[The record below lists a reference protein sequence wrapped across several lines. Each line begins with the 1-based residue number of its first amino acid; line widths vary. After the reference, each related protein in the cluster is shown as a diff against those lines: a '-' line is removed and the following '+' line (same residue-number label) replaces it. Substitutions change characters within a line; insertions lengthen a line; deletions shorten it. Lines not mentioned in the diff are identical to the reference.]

1 MMYGLTLI
9 LHERPGRRVQ
19 AAAMS
24 VMERAFDPAYGEA
37 WTAPQLSGL
46 TAMSGCW
53 LTLAQMD
60 GATLGFALVRSIFDE
75 SELLLLAVDPAWR
88 RHAIGSALLDHSVAA
103 ARSRNIK
110 SMFLEVR
117 ADNPAV
123 ALYRKTGFEHV
134 NTRHG
139 YYRGDDGK
147 LYDALSFR
155 LEI

>member
-1 MMYGLTLI
+1 MHGLTLT
-9 LHERPGRRVQ
+9 LHETPDKRAQ
-19 AAAMS
+19 AAAMT
-24 VMERAFDPAYGEA
+24 VMARAFDPAFGEA
-37 WTAPQLSGL
+37 WTAAQLAGL
-46 TAMSGCW
+46 VTMPGSW
-53 LTLAQMD
+53 LTLAQLD
-60 GATLGFALVRSIFDE
+60 GGTLGFSLVRSIFDE
-75 SELLLLAVDPAWR
+75 SELLLLAVDPDWR
-88 RHAIGSALLDHSVAA
+88 RHAIGSALLDHSITG
-103 ARSRNIK
+103 ARIRNIK

-134 NTRHG
+134 NTRPG